1 MTWRKWHGI
10 DIVISYRLPSSN
22 PKSSGFEAIAGFH
35 PLVDLT
41 SRPRVIDLLIRPC
54 LAFAF
59 AVYTGGAFFSS
70 FLLYV
75 LVALFCDGRSER

>member
-1 MTWRKWHGI
+1 
-10 DIVISYRLPSSN
+10 
-22 PKSSGFEAIAGFH
+22 
-35 PLVDLT
+35 
-41 SRPRVIDLLIRPC
+41 LIRPC